1 MSQNLVFG
9 PYFYENAKK
18 NMLENIFLNLLSLKD
33 FKEYIGM
40 N

>member
-18 NMLENIFLNLLSLKD
+18 NMLEHLSK
-33 FKEYIGM
+33 FIKPKRF
-40 N
+40 